1 MVKWP
6 VINLYILARIYIQW
20 PFNDSYKIHFVQIF
34 TALHTHLIYI
44 SVCVCVCLIH
54 TERGTFEQIDN
65 ENQKPHK
72 IKIVTS
78 FIPESL

>member
-1 MVKWP
+1 MTVTKFILSKYLPRSIHTW
-6 VINLYILARIYIQW
+6 YIL
-20 PFNDSYKIHFVQIF
+20 
-34 TALHTHLIYI
+34 L
-44 SVCVCVCLIH
+44 VCVCVCLIH